1 MGFSFTMLMK
11 RRRSYGGVM
20 SGFRPG
26 PLFRAGGGMF
36 EEVSAMDRQWGD
48 ISPDMIVN
56 PLSSTRRVEKK
67 GRKWGAVHDT
77 NWDEILRENLEKIGA
92 NAPEQVKQVKI
103 VDEAPSAEIMPE
115 TEDDHGHDLD
125 ADIVINNEED
135 LEKIMKDIKKMA
147 DEPEKLG
154 ESHLG
159 VFIEPVPNGKW
170 VNSQG

>member
-1 MGFSFTMLMK
+1 
-11 RRRSYGGVM
+11 
-20 SGFRPG
+20 
-26 PLFRAGGGMF
+26 MF

-48 ISPDMIVN
+48 ISPDMVVN

-67 GRKWGAVHDT
+67 GRKWGAVHDA

-92 NAPEQVKQVKI
+92 KAPEPVQKI
-103 VDEAPSAEIMPE
+103 DEAPSAEIMPE
-115 TEDDHGHDLD
+115 AEDGQGQDS
-125 ADIVINNEED
+125 AAEIVINNEED

-147 DEPEKLG
+147 DDPEKLV

>member
-1 MGFSFTMLMK
+1 MPVF
-11 RRRSYGGVM
+11 RRSCG
-20 SGFRPG
+20 
-26 PLFRAGGGMF
+26 LF
-36 EEVSAMDRQWGD
+36 EEVSAMDRHGGD
-48 ISPDMIVN
+48 ISPDIVVN

-67 GRKWGAVHDT
+67 GRKWGAVHDA

-92 NAPEQVKQVKI
+92 KVPEPVKK

-115 TEDDHGHDLD
+115 TKDDQGRDPD
-125 ADIVINNEED
+125 AEIIINNEED
-135 LEKIMKDIKKMA
+135 LEKIMRDIKKMA
-147 DEPEKLG
+147 DDPEKLV